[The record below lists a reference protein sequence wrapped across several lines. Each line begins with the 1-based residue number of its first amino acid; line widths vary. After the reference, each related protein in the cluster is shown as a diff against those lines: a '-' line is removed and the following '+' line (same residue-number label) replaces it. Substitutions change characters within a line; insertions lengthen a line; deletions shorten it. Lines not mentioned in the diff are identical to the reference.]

1 MLAAYCAKPIYCNC
15 FMEDHLH
22 SENDSWLLEKI
33 KQGDETA
40 FRRLFDKYWQDL
52 FKLACKRL
60 PSRED
65 AADIVQEVFL
75 SLWNNIEKLNKGSD
89 PAAYLFISLRN
100 RTFNYYEKQAVR
112 FKYLLNQP
120 FNPIESEDAIVGSIQ
135 QKELQQIIAAE
146 IEKMPGKMREIYQ
159 LSREQ
164 QLSISEIAELLMISP
179 QTVKNQLHRALDR
192 LRESL
197 RDKTGLFILF
207 FLIGD
212 KKF

>member
-1 MLAAYCAKPIYCNC
+1 
-15 FMEDHLH
+15 MEDHLH

-33 KQGDETA
+33 KQGDGAA

-52 FKLACKRL
+52 FRLACKRL

-75 SLWNNIEKLNKGSD
+75 SLWNNHGKLNAGND
-89 PAAYLFISLRN
+89 LAAYLFVSLRN
-100 RTFNYYEKQAVR
+100 RIFNYYEKQAVR
-112 FKYLLNQP
+112 FKYLLNQS
-120 FNPIESEDAIVGSIQ
+120 FNPVQSEDAIVGSIQ

-146 IEKMPGKMREIYQ
+146 IEKMPDKMREIYQ

-164 QLSISEIAELLMISP
+164 QLSISEIATLLMISP

-192 LRESL
+192 LRQSL
-197 RDKTGLFILF
+197 RDQTGLLILF
-207 FLIGD
+207 F
-212 KKF
+212 